1 MLNLSSF
8 LKVFI
13 SKNKLIFIFLISY
26 TTTYTQS
33 DWVNYIVKKEKGMM
47 SISVDMDLI
56 NKKPNYKNLIIIG
69 TKFKDC
75 LKNGFPKEEGLE
87 KLYTFSDS
95 ISIIINNIT
104 KNKLV
109 GVITYQCMGFDVF
122 YVKDTIDLRKNLN
135 KTLKV
140 NFKQSHNYLNIT
152 KDKNWSYYYD
162 NLYPEFVTENFFIN
176 QQFLSDLVFQ
186 GDDLSGKRKINHW
199 MNFKSDKRR
208 QKFIKVI
215 KKLDFVIDSTNF
227 KKETKYAYELQVSR
241 KDSIEPKYISEL
253 TRVLKILVNSSYG
266 KYDGWGT
273 EAVIKD

>member
-1 MLNLSSF
+1 MF
-8 LKVFI
+8 LF
-13 SKNKLIFIFLISY
+13 KNKLLFIFIMSY
-26 TTTYTQS
+26 TTTYAQS
-33 DWVNYIVKKEKGMM
+33 EWINYIVKKEKGMM
-47 SISVDMDLI
+47 SISIDMDLI
-56 NKKPNYKNLIIIG
+56 IKKPNYKNLIIIG
-69 TKFKDC
+69 TEFKDC

-140 NFKQSHNYLNIT
+140 NFKQSHNYLSIT
-152 KDKNWSYYYD
+152 KDKNWNYYYD
-162 NLYPEFVTENFFIN
+162 NLYPEFATEDFFIN

-186 GDDLSGKRKINHW
+186 GDDLSGKRIINNW
-199 MNFKSDKRR
+199 MNFKNDKRR
-208 QKFIKVI
+208 QKFIKII
-215 KKLDFVIDSTNF
+215 KKLDFVIDSTNY

-241 KDSIEPKYISEL
+241 KDSISPKYISEL
-253 TRVLKILVNSSYG
+253 TRILKILVNSSFG

-273 EAVIKD
+273 EVIIQD